1 MYVLCMCRSCRT
13 CEGQR
18 TTFWGQ
24 FFLLPSGLQGSNSG
38 HQVCCQALLPAE
50 LLCCL
55 LLGLFVLGFFWFFK
69 TEKPCLKTHQAGLE
83 LRNPPASASQ
93 VLGLKA
99 CATTPGLL
107 GIFDNYFGLVQGK
120 GTVCVCVRLCVYMC
134 MYVCISVC
142 ICVCLCV
149 ILCVCVCAHL
159 YVHLCVYVLFPKL
172 FLASH
177 SQSSLTLQ
185 SRPLCW
191 PH

>member
-1 MYVLCMCRSCRT
+1 MCS
-13 CEGQR
+13 
-18 TTFWGQ
+18 
-24 FFLLPSGLQGSNSG
+24 
-38 HQVCCQALLPAE
+38 
-50 LLCCL
+50 
-55 LLGLFVLGFFWFFK
+55 LFVGPTGAF
-69 TEKPCLKTHQAGLE
+69 LKIYYQ
-83 LRNPPASASQ
+83 
-93 VLGLKA
+93 
-99 CATTPGLL
+99 
-107 GIFDNYFGLVQGK
+107 YLVK
-120 GTVCVCVRLCVYMC
+120 V
-134 MYVCISVC
+134 YVCISVC